1 MIHILKK
8 KWTLLEDVD
17 ENLVTQFAQE
27 TRIPKSLSKILIRR
41 KIDSKSSARKFFVPE
56 LGHLHDPFLMK
67 GMEKAS
73 ERIIEVIKNKE
84 KILIFGDYDVD
95 GTSGVSMFHVFMRTL
110 GIPNEVYI
118 PDRFTDG
125 YGLSN
130 NGIDFAVNRG
140 IKLIVAIDCGITA
153 VDKVEYARSVGV
165 DIIIC
170 DHHQPPDQLPD
181 AYAILDALQPDCNYP
196 FKNLCGTGVAFKLIQ
211 AVCIKMDID
220 IHTELMDFVA
230 VATAADMVPVF
241 DENRV
246 LIHFGFR
253 QIMDNPRPSFQAI
266 IRNAGLKLENLNAS
280 NVVFSIGPRI
290 NAVGRLG
297 DGTRAVEFLSCDDI
311 TKVDELAN
319 VLEEENANR
328 KKIDSDIYLQAQR
341 TYEDYRDGSVK
352 EHDDDVAIVL
362 HNPDW
367 HPGVLGIIA
376 SRMVEKYY
384 RPSIILTSFN
394 GYAKGSARSVSNFNI
409 YDAIKRTSEECTAV
423 VQFGGHFHAAGI
435 EIEADKIDEFRDTFN
450 RVAKNMI
457 DGSLIGLDML
467 VPEIKIDSELDINE
481 INHRF
486 VKILKHFEPFGPG
499 NMTPIFVTYNMQVI
513 GEPRVYNNSTSVFKV
528 RKSFTPTNGDSKLF
542 SGHDSFVFDCVYYQ
556 SPGVTDKDRVLIKSG
571 DKIDLVYSVEENH
584 WNGNT
589 KTQFRVRDI
598 KPVMKSE

>member
-362 HNPDW
+362 HNPAW